1 LEKIYIDIIL
11 LAYFSAASTPI
22 MLPVALAIADE
33 CAQYSINLNEE
44 DGELNK
50 LTKKDFA

>member
-1 LEKIYIDIIL
+1 LENIYIDNIL
-11 LAYFSAASTPI
+11 LGYFSAASTSI

-33 CAQYSINLNEE
+33 CAQYSTNLNEE

-50 LTKKDFA
+50 LIKNERA